1 MRKSA
6 KIITALSVAGLAVAA
21 GSAFTGTGV
30 TTSGTAAS
38 AQFVGG
44 TVSQAVSGATLTT
57 VGYGFFDTTTKNQ
70 VNTITLT
77 FAADAAGKA
86 VAAAPSGGTGGTFSC
101 GVIGATTANVSDCTF
116 VEDPATTGVTETGY
130 TGLSSLAVTVS

>member
-30 TTSGTAAS
+30 ATAGQAAS

-44 TVSQAVSGATLTT
+44 TVSQAVTGATLTDVT
-57 VGYGFFDTTTKNQ
+57 YDFADAGPNTR
-70 VNTITLT
+70 VNSIALT
-77 FAADAAGKA
+77 FSGTANGRLVA
-86 VAAAPSGGTGGTFSC
+86 VAPSGGSGGTFDC
-101 GVIGATTANVSDCTF
+101 TAVASNASTCTF
-116 VEDPATTGVTETGY
+116 VEDPATVGVTETGY
-130 TGLSSLAVTVS
+130 TGLSSLSITVS